1 MPVQPRS
8 PAPARPRA
16 CAPLPLKD
24 LLAAVDRRRGTRLE
38 LLCWQLDVEEQI
50 AAPAWELALREGLLE
65 RRGEDPFTG
74 RAMFALTERGDRARR
89 LLRSRRVGGR

>member
-1 MPVQPRS
+1 MSVQPRS
-8 PAPARPRA
+8 PAPAQPCAR
-16 CAPLPLKD
+16 APLPLKD

-38 LLCWQLDVEEQI
+38 LVCWQLDVEEQR

-74 RAMFALTERGDRARR
+74 RAMFALTERGDEARR
-89 LLRSRRVGGR
+89 RLGARRRRG